1 MIEYFEINS
10 TPIKLSE
17 VRDFRVV
24 QREMVM
30 RPVFR
35 EVDSSVAK
43 FFTGKSYKFE
53 AMEPY
58 GVIIGENS
66 NDAATAK
73 FNPLD
78 MVDSVVKDVMRP
90 VNAVVDSI
98 GDVLNIKT
106 IKYKKYKIRLLSDR
120 IEETY
125 LADIPAQVITKDQR
139 LIDVYRNSP
148 EHKELGEKT
157 TSAIELV
164 QALQIVFNNKKREMY
179 FYGVGFH
186 PINVSAVYEQLKIA
200 MLSYRESVKQLEERK
215 EQETSKGLFGIP
227 GIKMPKIELPTISI
241 QIGKQKTTNQ
251 IDVPLLSEQGE
262 KQDNAEK
269 TDGK

>member
-24 QREMVM
+24 QRDMVM

-43 FFTGKSYKFE
+43 FFTGKRFHFE

-58 GVIIGENS
+58 GVIIDGNG

-73 FNPLD
+73 FKPLEL
-78 MVDSVVKDVMRP
+78 VDSVVKDVMRP

-106 IKYKKYKIRLLSDR
+106 IKYIKYKIRLLSDR

-125 LADIPAQVITKDQR
+125 LADIPAQVLTKDHR

-164 QALQIVFNNKKREMY
+164 QALQIVFNDNKQEMY

-200 MLSYRESVKQLEERK
+200 MYSYCESVKQLEERK
-215 EQETSKGLFGIP
+215 KQEASKGLFGIP
-227 GIKMPKIELPTISI
+227 SIRMPKIELPSISF
-241 QIGKQKTTNQ
+241 QIGKQK
-251 IDVPLLSEQGE
+251 IRDRLMFLC
-262 KQDNAEK
+262 
-269 TDGK
+269 